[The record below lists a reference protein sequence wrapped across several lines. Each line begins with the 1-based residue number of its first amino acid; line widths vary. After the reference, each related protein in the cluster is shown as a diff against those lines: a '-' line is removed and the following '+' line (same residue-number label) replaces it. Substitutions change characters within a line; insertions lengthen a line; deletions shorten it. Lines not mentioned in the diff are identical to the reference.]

1 MPTGVPAL
9 ETGHAHHRSIGTP
22 SSAPDP
28 TRPRSETLNGTPQLA
43 TLQTTTFSTTLV
55 GLQVAAPAHRR
66 H

>member
-1 MPTGVPAL
+1 M
-9 ETGHAHHRSIGTP
+9 SITDQL
-22 SSAPDP
+22 ARLDP